1 MGINI
6 AVFVLP
12 FIGVDGEAWYEFG
25 VNFGPYVVLRDELWR
40 LFTSMFMHADGI
52 HLAMNMLALYLLGQ
66 SVEPLFPRAIYLV
79 LYLIAGLFGGL
90 VSIYFHPTT
99 PGLGASGAIFGLFG
113 VMVGFAIL
121 YRNQMG
127 PGFQHFMKQ
136 IGVLLGIN
144 LLFGLFVPSVD
155 LSAHI
160 GGLIVG
166 FIGGLMVSKN
176 LNNVWIYGLLM
187 LLVMGGLYGYLPT
200 LYVDP
205 SQVLYGR

>member
-66 SVEPLFPRAIYLV
+66 SVEPLFPKAIYLV

-99 PGLGASGAIFGLFG
+99 PGLGASGAIFG
-113 VMVGFAIL
+113 
-121 YRNQMG
+121 
-127 PGFQHFMKQ
+127 
-136 IGVLLGIN
+136 
-144 LLFGLFVPSVD
+144 
-155 LSAHI
+155 
-160 GGLIVG
+160 
-166 FIGGLMVSKN
+166 
-176 LNNVWIYGLLM
+176 
-187 LLVMGGLYGYLPT
+187 
-200 LYVDP
+200 
-205 SQVLYGR
+205 